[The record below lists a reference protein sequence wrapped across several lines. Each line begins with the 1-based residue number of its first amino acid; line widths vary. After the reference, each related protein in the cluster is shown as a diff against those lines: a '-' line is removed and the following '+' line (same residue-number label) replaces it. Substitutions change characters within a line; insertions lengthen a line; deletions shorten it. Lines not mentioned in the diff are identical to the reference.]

1 MKRGI
6 VFLLTCVIAL
16 VLYSSKDFA
25 SAQAAATVPVNV
37 TVNGALVITDASN
50 DSMTGV
56 NPNIN
61 VNLSV
66 TPDLGAATVTGQANF
81 RIRTNRNTW
90 RLTAQRTVSN
100 SGGTGLA
107 DTDISLTVAKSA
119 GSNGNANAGALVAP
133 FTASTNLNSIPT
145 ASSVDVV
152 SGTAKTSNAKD
163 ASNTNNYFQVNTT
176 YGVVPDFFY
185 TPGTYSTTITYNLV
199 SP

>member
-1 MKRGI
+1 MIKKILFII
-6 VFLLTCVIAL
+6 VIVTIFVF
-16 VLYSSKDFA
+16 YSSEDIA

-50 DSMTGV
+50 DSMAGV

-61 VNLSV
+61 VSLSV

-119 GSNGNANAGALVAP
+119 GTNGNASAGSLVAP
-133 FTASTNLNSIPT
+133 FTAATNLNSIPT
-145 ASSVDVV
+145 ASSTDVI

-163 ASNTNNYFQVNTT
+163 STNTNNYFQVNTT
-176 YGVVPDFFY
+176 YGVAPDFFY

>member
-133 FTASTNLNSIPT
+133 FTA
-145 ASSVDVV
+145 
-152 SGTAKTSNAKD
+152 
-163 ASNTNNYFQVNTT
+163 
-176 YGVVPDFFY
+176 
-185 TPGTYSTTITYNLV
+185 
-199 SP
+199 